1 MAAHEAPY
9 QSGRLC
15 SSSGQKINAIEHK
28 PRPSSPSPTELTS
41 ISFQGESAHF
51 PLSQQPRRLKL
62 PREELLIWPRSCSAA
77 WLHPA
82 GIRNF
87 SPR

>member
-1 MAAHEAPY
+1 MAADEAPY
-9 QSGRLC
+9 LSGRLC
-15 SSSGQKINAIEHK
+15 SSGSQKINAIEHK
-28 PRPSSPSPTELTS
+28 ARPSSASPTQLT
-41 ISFQGESAHF
+41 SFQGESAHF
-51 PLSQQPRRLKL
+51 PLSQQSRRLKL

-87 SPR
+87 SQR